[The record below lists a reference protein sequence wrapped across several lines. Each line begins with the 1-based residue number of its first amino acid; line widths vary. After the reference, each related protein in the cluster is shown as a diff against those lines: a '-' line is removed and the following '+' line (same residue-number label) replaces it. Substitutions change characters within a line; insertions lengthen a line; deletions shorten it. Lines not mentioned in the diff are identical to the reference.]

1 MMKTRL
7 NRRQLLV
14 LVGIVAIA
22 GCTLGKSTPAPAR
35 QQATESTV
43 TLTVDGMI

>member
-1 MMKTRL
+1 MKTRV

-14 LVGIVAIA
+14 FVGMVAIA
-22 GCTLGKSTPAPAR
+22 GCTRTKSAPAPER

>member
-1 MMKTRL
+1 MKTRL

-14 LVGIVAIA
+14 LVGMVASA
-22 GCTLGKSTPAPAR
+22 GCTHSKSGPAPER
-35 QQATESTV
+35 QQANESTV

>member
-1 MMKTRL
+1 MKTRL

-14 LVGIVAIA
+14 LVGMVAIA
-22 GCTLGKSTPAPAR
+22 GCTRSKGALAPER
-35 QQATESTV
+35 QQANESTV